1 MISTQYTTRD
11 LLDIGEWRVVG
22 TVTPLVPAHLRPY
35 ENLRARGW
43 IGLEI
48 EGSGIVRE
56 FLEAYHG
63 LRPWDYYFDP
73 LYFEKL
79 LLDPSKKPAGLVYK
93 RDKVS

>member
-1 MISTQYTTRD
+1 MQLGKID
-11 LLDIGEWRVVG
+11 G
-22 TVTPLVPAHLRPY
+22 TGH
-35 ENLRARGW
+35 
-43 IGLEI
+43 
-48 EGSGIVRE
+48 
-56 FLEAYHG
+56 LEAYHG